1 MTKTLSYVLIT
12 PARNEARFIESTIKS
27 VVAQTIKP
35 LKWVIVSDGSTDGTD
50 EIVTRYS
57 ASYPWIELVRMPE
70 HRSRD
75 FAGKVY
81 AFNAGYERIKDLR
94 YDAIANVDGDI
105 SFDEEYFTFLLE
117 KLAGDP
123 TLGVVG
129 TAFRDHSSNGYDY
142 RFVSIEHV
150 TGCCQMFRRECFDA
164 IGGYVPSRGGAVD
177 SIAVITA
184 RMRGWKTKTFTEK
197 TYSHHRVF
205 GTAQNGEWRASF
217 KNGRKDYI
225 VGNHPVWECFRILHQ
240 MTKKPFII
248 GGLALGCGYL
258 WALLRNEKRPVSS
271 ELVSFY
277 RKEQMNRLHQ
287 FFTTHFRP
295 VSLSSHRAH

>member
-1 MTKTLSYVLIT
+1 
-12 PARNEARFIESTIKS
+12 
-27 VVAQTIKP
+27 
-35 LKWVIVSDGSTDGTD
+35 
-50 EIVTRYS
+50 
-57 ASYPWIELVRMPE
+57 
-70 HRSRD
+70 
-75 FAGKVY
+75 
-81 AFNAGYERIKDLR
+81 
-94 YDAIANVDGDI
+94 
-105 SFDEEYFTFLLE
+105 
-117 KLAGDP
+117 
-123 TLGVVG
+123 
-129 TAFRDHSSNGYDY
+129 
-142 RFVSIEHV
+142 
-150 TGCCQMFRRECFDA
+150 
-164 IGGYVPSRGGAVD
+164 
-177 SIAVITA
+177 
-184 RMRGWKTKTFTEK
+184 MRGWKTKTFTEK

-240 MTKKPFII
+240 MTKKPFMI